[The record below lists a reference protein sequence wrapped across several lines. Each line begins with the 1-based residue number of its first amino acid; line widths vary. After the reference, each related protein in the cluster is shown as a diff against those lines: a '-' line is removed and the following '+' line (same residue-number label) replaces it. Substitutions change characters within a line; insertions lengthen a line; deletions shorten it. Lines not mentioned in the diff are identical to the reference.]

1 MLESIPVSQRIDFSV
16 NVREK
21 ARSLFEDAGVPS
33 PFHPGARSED
43 EVDDELMILGFDRIA
58 DLSMGPGPT
67 LTLSEFLH
75 RLTDGE
81 FSYIWNV
88 PTTVQEQCL
97 PRLKTWSAE
106 RFNLAQ
112 SVSMPRDV
120 TWTVYSKDAV

>member
-1 MLESIPVSQRIDFSV
+1 MPEF
-16 NVREK
+16 
-21 ARSLFEDAGVPS
+21 PS
-33 PFHPGARSED
+33 PFHPGARSES
-43 EVDDELMILGFDRIA
+43 EVDDEIRILGFARTA

-67 LTLSEFLH
+67 LTLSEFLR
-75 RLTDGE
+75 RLIDGE

-112 SVSMPRDV
+112 SVTMPRDV
-120 TWTVYSKDAV
+120 SWTVYCKDGV